1 MKILFI
7 IPARGGSKG
16 LPGKNIKDLQGK
28 PLIAY
33 AIEAAKNSGISGD
46 IIVSTDN
53 EQIAETA
60 KKFGAQV
67 PFLRPEILS
76 GDKASGMDVIFHAVD
91 FAKMHGTIYD
101 FVIVLQ
107 PTSPLRTG
115 DDIKNAFDLLNEKKA
130 QAVVSVSVC
139 DHHPL
144 WTNTLPDD
152 KFMGNFMKPE
162 IKDKQRQELP
172 EFYQI
177 NGAIYMGYLSY
188 IKEKKVFVGDKTVA
202 YIMPAERSVDIDT
215 EKDLV
220 LANYFLEKSKK

>member
-33 AIEAAKNSGISGD
+33 AIEAAQNSGISGD
-46 IIVSTDN
+46 IIVSTDD
-53 EQIAETA
+53 EKIAETA

-91 FAKMHGTIYD
+91 FAKQHGTIYD

-107 PTSPLRTG
+107 PTSPLRTA
-115 DDIKNAFDLLNEKKA
+115 DDIKNAYNLLQEQKA
-130 QAVVSVSVC
+130 KAVVSVSVC

-144 WTNTLPDD
+144 WTNTLPED

-162 IKDKQRQELP
+162 VKDKQRQQLP
-172 EFYQI
+172 EYYQI
-177 NGAIYMGYLSY
+177 NGAIYMGYLDY
-188 IKEKKVFVGDKTVA
+188 ISEKKVFIGDKTVA
-202 YIMPAERSVDIDT
+202 FIMPAERSVDIDT

-220 LANYFLEKSKK
+220 LANYFLEKTKK